1 MVEPLED
8 IRVLDFTHALAGP
21 FGTMVLADLGAEV
34 ISVERV
40 DLTEAERG
48 PGPYVNGR
56 STFRLSLDRGKRS
69 VQIDLHRPEGV
80 NLALRLAARSDILA
94 ENFTP
99 GVMERLGL
107 GYEAVRAGS
116 PHIIYASLSGFGA
129 TGPNAGRGALDIIA
143 QATSGLMSLTGEPDG
158 PPLRAGASFGDSLGG
173 VYLAVGVLAALHE
186 RERTGL
192 GRRLDISMQESVLY
206 HLENAVVR
214 HSATGEAPGRTGS
227 RHPFMTPFQAFE
239 TADGWIAVAGVRDW
253 EGFCAVLDIWDLA
266 QDPRF
271 ADNESRTEHHAALDP
286 RLRAAFASRGTAE
299 WLGLLEEIC
308 LAAPVQDIGR
318 VVNDPHLRERGAILS
333 LPVPGPEP
341 RTVAVPRTPVRLDG
355 DAPGPPDPAPALG
368 EHTDDVL
375 QRVLGL
381 SWAEVVSLRQAG
393 VIGPRA

>member
-1 MVEPLED
+1 MAGPLEN

-40 DLTEAERG
+40 DVTEVERG

-56 STFRLSLDRGKRS
+56 GVFRLSLDRGKRS
-69 VQIDLHRPEGV
+69 VQIDLHHPEGV
-80 NLALRLAARSDILA
+80 DLALRLAARSDVLA

-99 GVMERLGL
+99 GVMDRLGL
-107 GYEAVRAGS
+107 GYDAVRAGS

-129 TGPNAGRGALDIIA
+129 TGPDAGRGALDIIA
-143 QATSGLMSLTGEPDG
+143 QATSGLMSLTGEPGG
-158 PPLRAGASFGDSLGG
+158 PPLRAGASLGDSLGG
-173 VYLAVGVLAALHE
+173 VYLALGVLAALHE

-192 GRRLDISMQESVLY
+192 GRRLDVSMQESVLY

-214 HSATGEAPGRTGS
+214 HSVTGETPGRTGS

-239 TADGWIAVAGVRDW
+239 TTDGWIAVAGVRDW
-253 EGFCAVLDIWDLA
+253 EGFCTALDVWDMA
-266 QDPRF
+266 RDPRF
-271 ADNESRTEHHAALDP
+271 ADNDSRTEHHAALEP
-286 RLRAAFASRGTAE
+286 RLRAAFAARSTEE
-299 WLGLLEEIC
+299 WLGLLEGIC
-308 LAAPVQDIGR
+308 LAARVMDIGQ
-318 VVNDPHLRERGAILS
+318 VVDDPHLQERGAFLS

-341 RTVAVPRTPVRLDG
+341 RTVAVPRTPVRMG
-355 DAPGPPDPAPALG
+355 DDASPDPAPALG
-368 EHTDDVL
+368 EHTNDVL

-393 VIGPRA
+393 VIGPQV